1 MVYDRLVE
9 ILAEQFEVEKASIT
23 PETDVVNDL
32 GADSLDFAEIL
43 AGVEDE
49 FDLVITDDES
59 LSISKVS
66 EIVEYIEGLLK

>member
-23 PETDVVNDL
+23 PETDVVHDL

>member
-23 PETDVVNDL
+23 PETDVVDDL

>member
-1 MVYDRLVE
+1 MIYDRLVE

>member
-1 MVYDRLVE
+1 MVYEKLVE
-9 ILAEQFEVEKASIT
+9 ILAEQFQVEKAAIT

-59 LSISKVS
+59 LSISKVG